1 MPRHASI
8 FDMVSRERLSCP
20 LRTLETYCWLQL
32 INSESCFPMALRIGA
47 IAGSCLPIAYATSVS
62 PPNEAVAWQG
72 RRYPMGDKA
81 VAWPGCK
88 CPMGD
93 KAVAWPDAAF
103 LQITARTNPRSRHL
117 WGTLARAVASICAH
131 RARPKKLIV

>member
-8 FDMVSRERLSCP
+8 FDMVSRERFSCP

-62 PPNEAVAWQG
+62 PPDEADA
-72 RRYPMGDKA
+72 R
-81 VAWPGCK
+81 
-88 CPMGD
+88 
-93 KAVAWPDAAF
+93 PDAAF
-103 LQITARTNPRSRHL
+103 LQITEHKIGVFVR
-117 WGTLARAVASICAH
+117 CAEGGEGGGV
-131 RARPKKLIV
+131 KLSFFV